1 MIRTFIKILSIFPLL
16 ALGLAAA
23 TIPARHG
30 WLPLWPA
37 SLVEVVYSDDAGDI
51 HREVFEPVSGPEDGR
66 WLLRRGGS
74 SGEILTLD
82 MARVD
87 SFDRP
92 QSAAVVED
100 REDARHFG
108 YLVGVRDGEEGELLE
123 DASQWIDAD
132 LARYQDEASSMRL
145 IVQSPEGDAAEFAFS
160 EIRDVYRPNRMGRAA
175 RFRLF
180 FSRLREQRI
189 AESDA
194 AASAADS
201 EADT

>member
-16 ALGLAAA
+16 ALGLAIAA
-23 TIPARHG
+23 IPARHG

-37 SLVEVVYSDDAGDI
+37 SLVEVVYHDDAGDV

-66 WLLRRGGS
+66 WLLRRGGPS
-74 SGEILTLD
+74 EEIITLD

-92 QSAAVVED
+92 KSAAVVED
-100 REDARHFG
+100 RKGVRNFG

-123 DASQWIDAD
+123 DASEWIDAD
-132 LARYQDEASSMRL
+132 LARYRDETSSMRL
-145 IVQSPEGDAAEFAFS
+145 IVQSPEGRAAELAFS
-160 EIRDVYRPNRMGRAA
+160 GIRKVYRPNRMGRAE

-180 FSRLREQRI
+180 FSRLRGQRI
-189 AESDA
+189 AQSSAD
-194 AASAADS
+194 ASAAAS